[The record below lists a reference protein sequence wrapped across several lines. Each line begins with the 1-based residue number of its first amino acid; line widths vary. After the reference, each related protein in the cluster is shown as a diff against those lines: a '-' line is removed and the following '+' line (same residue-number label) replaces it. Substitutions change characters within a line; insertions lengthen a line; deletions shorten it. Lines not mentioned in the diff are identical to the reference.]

1 MAKLIRYCKL
11 TEEHIGDNVFDV
23 SRPNIMGN
31 PYTHIKDRETKAL
44 VKVKTRDEAIDRY
57 GRYFNKMLIL
67 DKEFKEEF
75 EKMVDAC
82 FKYDEVFFGCYCK
95 LNERCHSEIIMEK
108 VRKEASRRMLK
119 KLREERI
126 VSQ

>member
-1 MAKLIRYCKL
+1 
-11 TEEHIGDNVFDV
+11 
-23 SRPNIMGN
+23 MGN